1 MKINEAS
8 YIVIQRWMVS
18 QLDLSG
24 IELNIYAMIYGYSQE
39 GKGEFFGGY
48 NYISEWLNCSK
59 GTTINALKNLE
70 SKGYIKKRQEGE
82 NGNIKNFYTANSI
95 EEINWA
101 IDNENNTLSKIEPVP
116 YQKLMG
122 GDTNFDRGNTNIY
135 ISNNIKKT
143 NNKSNN
149 KSAKQEQD
157 EKFNEFWQDY
167 PKKKD
172 KQAAHKAFM
181 KIKPD
186 NELFQKIMESL
197 KKQKQTND
205 WTKENGQYIP
215 FPATWLNGMRW
226 EDEIDIKVSEP
237 PKDPYEL
244 DIENMTCLNN
254 IKIKPDKMLTL
265 EEMDAFEF

>member
-24 IELNIYAMIYGYSQE
+24 IELSIYAMIYGYSQE
-39 GKGEFFGGY
+39 GKGEFFGGFNY
-48 NYISEWLNCSK
+48 IAEWMNCDKRTIINALSSLEKKNYIS
-59 GTTINALKNLE
+59 
-70 SKGYIKKRQEGE
+70 KRQEGE
-82 NGNIKNFYTANSI
+82 NGSIKNFYRANTI
-95 EEINWA
+95 DDINK
-101 IDNENNTLSKIEPVP
+101 IITGEKNTLHLYNNT
-116 YQKLMG
+116 Y
-122 GDTNFDRGNTNIY
+122 
-135 ISNNIKKT
+135 NNDNDKENKN
-143 NNKSNN
+143 NNKVKN

-157 EKFNEFWQDY
+157 EKFNEFWQEY

-186 NELFQKIMESL
+186 DELFQKIMESL

-205 WTKENGQYIP
+205 WIKENGQYIP
-215 FPATWLNGMRW
+215 FPATWLNGERW

-244 DIENMTCLNN
+244 DIENMANLNN
-254 IKIKPDKMLTL
+254 IKIKPDKMRSI
-265 EEMDAFEF
+265 EEIDDFEF